1 MHKTYDYTQLPDPK
15 ILMASPAGIVA
26 FANSGEEEAGIAV
39 IMCFM
44 TKEFQTK
51 WAQGKNVVP
60 IRTDI
65 ELDPNVF
72 SELTLHGSNT
82 MKTSRTVFR
91 AKYAL
96 PNIVRSEYAGSLIG
110 YLAGSMSLDKALG
123 ELMTAQ

>member
-1 MHKTYDYTQLPDPK
+1 VVARGDAAACYQGLWASNNLEQAGLVMHKTYDYTQLPDPK

-72 SELTLHGSNT
+72 S
-82 MKTSRTVFR
+82 
-91 AKYAL
+91 
-96 PNIVRSEYAGSLIG
+96 
-110 YLAGSMSLDKALG
+110 
-123 ELMTAQ
+123 